1 MMSVRVADLNEKKKT
16 KEDSRKIIG
25 LKCHPTKINSKYLIN
40 VIIVS
45 FDRL

>member
-1 MMSVRVADLNEKKKT
+1 MISARVADLNEKKKT
-16 KEDSRKIIG
+16 KEDSRKILG
-25 LKCHPTKINSKYLIN
+25 LKCHPTKINSKYLIT